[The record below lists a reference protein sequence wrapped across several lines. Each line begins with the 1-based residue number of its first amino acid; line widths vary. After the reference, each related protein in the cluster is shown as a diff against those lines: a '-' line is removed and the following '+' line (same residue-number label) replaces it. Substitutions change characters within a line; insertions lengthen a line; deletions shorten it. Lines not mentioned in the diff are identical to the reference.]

1 MEVLT
6 TLLVILTIIQP
17 FTCLHPVIIW
27 SQDSAHNS
35 SFLMLIILIWFL
47 PLIIHIFMKAVL
59 NQSLQRCSPDEKSGI
74 EETSAFQRSSN
85 IINVAGATQKQ
96 VKVLQRITLIRKTI
110 GLFAS
115 LHTRI
120 TLFMRIW
127 HNVNLLSFTFI
138 LWYKF
143 YLI

>member
-47 PLIIHIFMKAVL
+47 PLIIHIFTKAIL
-59 NQSLQRCSPDEKSGI
+59 NQSLQRCSPDEKNGI
-74 EETSAFQRSSN
+74 QESSAFRKTSN

-96 VKVLQRITLIRKTI
+96 VRILQYIYRAPLSLKFVVCKILPSLM
-110 GLFAS
+110 GL
-115 LHTRI
+115 
-120 TLFMRIW
+120 
-127 HNVNLLSFTFI
+127 
-138 LWYKF
+138 K
-143 YLI
+143 

>member
-35 SFLMLIILIWFL
+35 SFLMIIILIWFL

-59 NQSLQRCSPDEKSGI
+59 NQSLQRCSPDEINGKG
-74 EETSAFQRSSN
+74 SAFQRKSN
-85 IINVAGATQKQ
+85 VINVAGATQKQ
-96 VKVLQRITLIRKTI
+96 VRHFAVHTYSYRK
-110 GLFAS
+110 S
-115 LHTRI
+115 NK
-120 TLFMRIW
+120 FME
-127 HNVNLLSFTFI
+127 
-138 LWYKF
+138 
-143 YLI
+143 

>member
-59 NQSLQRCSPDEKSGI
+59 NQSLQRCSPDV

-96 VKVLQRITLIRKTI
+96 VKILQRITLIRKTI

-115 LHTRI
+115 LHTKTRCFQKLASSKKSTI
-120 TLFMRIW
+120 LFNF
-127 HNVNLLSFTFI
+127 HGTC
-138 LWYKF
+138 
-143 YLI
+143 